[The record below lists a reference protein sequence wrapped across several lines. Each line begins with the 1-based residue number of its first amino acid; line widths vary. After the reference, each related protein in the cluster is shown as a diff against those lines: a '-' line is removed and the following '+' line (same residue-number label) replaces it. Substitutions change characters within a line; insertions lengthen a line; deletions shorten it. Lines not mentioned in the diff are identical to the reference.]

1 MLKTCANYPLQK
13 TLLRY
18 VFFREAEMILR
29 DFIKSVESREIVKC
43 PKLVGYRYVKEE
55 NKEVPLYR
63 KYLCY
68 DLGPC
73 KIKKSILTILKAR
86 VINKDTT
93 RAYLESNQLILSSS
107 KPKFFYRIYL

>member
-1 MLKTCANYPLQK
+1 
-13 TLLRY
+13 
-18 VFFREAEMILR
+18 MILR
-29 DFIKSVESREIVKC
+29 DFIKNVENKEIVRH
-43 PKLVGYRYVKEE
+43 PKLIGYGYVKKE

-68 DLGPC
+68 DLGSH
-73 KIKKSILTILKAR
+73 KIKKSILKILKAR

-93 RAYLESNQLILSSS
+93 RAYLEGNQLILSSS